1 MARTFSWRSAVWL
14 LLIVAVADSA
24 IWWGFEPPLGRG
36 IVASIFVAVFIV
48 GWHFALLR
56 YLAPP
61 HGVTLDTSDCVDP
74 ERVRNAIKQLIDEG
88 RYALLLRPQV
98 AGDLPPD
105 QFAAAR
111 QRLETAAALVPGGHV
126 EQGPRVL
133 AHDFDGAPPSLV
145 HVPSFWIDRDTV
157 TNKQFQRF
165 VAAGGYAQAALWE
178 SDAQPLVSR
187 FVDRT
192 GLPGPAFWHAG
203 AYTPGTEE
211 QPVVG
216 VSWYEALAYARW
228 AGKRLPTDAQWLKV
242 AGWPIP
248 LATAVADKSVSIAGQ
263 PVAAESG
270 SARTNHLAH
279 HRYPWGDHFDAAR
292 ANLRPGGCGQLVAVG
307 EYSAGSS
314 SHGVNQL
321 LGNVWEWT
329 SDEFEHL
336 PSEIAASRA
345 LSKAGQMAVSLK
357 ITRGGAFDT
366 DLDDQSAAE
375 LIHAECPLARVPNI
389 GFRCAL
395 GWNDIL
401 PASALAGYQPPP
413 AATWL
418 MPVNPQQARVRQEI
432 AAHQRERNYLRNT
445 LDETDDS
452 LGCAAGSSD
461 SSTCIASGE

>member
-1 MARTFSWRSAVWL
+1 MARSYSWRSALWL
-14 LLIVAVADSA
+14 LLIVAAANGA

-36 IVASIFVAVFIV
+36 ILASVASAVLMM
-48 GWHFALLR
+48 GWHFALSR

-61 HGVTLDTSDCVDP
+61 RGPALEFAESVDP
-74 ERVRNAIKQLIDEG
+74 ARVRKTIAQLIDEE

-126 EQGPRVL
+126 EQGPRIL
-133 AHDFDGAPPSLV
+133 AHDFDGTPPSLV
-145 HVPSFWIDRDTV
+145 HVPSFWIDRHPV
-157 TNKQFQRF
+157 TNRQFHRF
-165 VAAGGYAQAALWE
+165 VAGGGYAQASLWE
-178 SDAQPLVSR
+178 PDAQPLVAR

-192 GLPGPAFWHAG
+192 GQPGPAFWHDGRYA
-203 AYTPGTEE
+203 PGTEE

-228 AGKRLPTDAQWLKV
+228 VGKRLPTDAQWLKV
-242 AGWPIP
+242 VGWP
-248 LATAVADKSVSIAGQ
+248 VALEPGQ
-263 PVAAESG
+263 PG
-270 SARTNHLAH
+270 SPHLAQ
-279 HRYPWGDHFDAAR
+279 HRYPWGDLFEAAR
-292 ANLRPGGCGQLVAVG
+292 ANLRPGGCGQLVAVD

-314 SHGVNQL
+314 SHGVRQL

-329 SDEFEHL
+329 CDEFEHL
-336 PSEIAASRA
+336 ASEISASRM
-345 LSKAGQMAVSLK
+345 LSKAGQMAVALK
-357 ITRGGAFDT
+357 ITRGGAYDT
-366 DLDDQSAAE
+366 DLDGQSAAE
-375 LIHAECPLARVPNI
+375 LIHAECPLARAPNL

-418 MPVNPQQARVRQEI
+418 MPVNSHQARVRQEI
-432 AAHQRERNYLRNT
+432 ALSQSRDRNYLRNT
-445 LDETDDS
+445 QNEDDAS
-452 LGCAAGSSD
+452 IQCAAGASD
-461 SSTCIASGE
+461 SSPRESSS